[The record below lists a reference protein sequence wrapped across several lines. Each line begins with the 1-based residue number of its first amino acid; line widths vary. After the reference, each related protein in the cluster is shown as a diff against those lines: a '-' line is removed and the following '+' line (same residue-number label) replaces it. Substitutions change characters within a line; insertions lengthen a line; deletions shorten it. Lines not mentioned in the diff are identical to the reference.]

1 MRWRFKGI
9 GVLFSL
15 GAALALGVA
24 GFVPLVAK
32 AESPVE
38 NHPGLNAAV
47 TVWCLANPERLRVAA
62 QGLGMNVGDEKDEF
76 TIDGPREPAVFAN
89 QWAERGNHEDSANF
103 ERACRIAFIAFRH
116 AGVGLALYGL
126 KPGQLAEALEGS
138 SGGGLDD
145 EMLSGAGGVLIGVA
159 LTGAG
164 GALMGRRRAHKDDA
178 EELRRL
184 DAELQTA
191 LAFHFGDPTDEK
203 ASNQAQVRAREL
215 LTAIEEWRPR
225 RERKAPKGIEE
236 TNVTVAADILKT
248 MLCKEVGVGIGCE
261 RRGKAEDQREDVKKL
276 RDGATALYLSVSK
289 VAEEV
294 GDLFR
299 RGARKPPAS
308 G

>member
-1 MRWRFKGI
+1 MQWRFKGI

-15 GAALALGVA
+15 GAALVLGVV

-62 QGLGMNVGDEKDEF
+62 QGLGMNVGDEKGEF
-76 TIDGPREPAVFAN
+76 MIDGPREPGVFTN
-89 QWAERGNHEDSANF
+89 QWAQRGNHEDSANF
-103 ERACRIAFIAFRH
+103 EHACRIAFIAFRH

-126 KPGQLAEALEGS
+126 KPGQLAEALEES
-138 SGGGLDD
+138 SGGGND

-164 GALMGRRRAHKDDA
+164 GALVGRRRAHKDDA

-184 DAELQTA
+184 DAGLQTA
-191 LAFHFGDPTDEK
+191 LAFHFGDLTDEK
-203 ASNQAQVRAREL
+203 ASNQARVRAREL

-225 RERKAPKGIEE
+225 RERKAPKGIDE

-248 MLCKEVGVGIGCE
+248 MLCREVGVGIGRE
-261 RRGKAEDQREDVKKL
+261 RRGQADEQREDVKKL
-276 RDGATALYLSVSK
+276 RDGAAALHLSISK

-294 GDLFR
+294 GDFFR